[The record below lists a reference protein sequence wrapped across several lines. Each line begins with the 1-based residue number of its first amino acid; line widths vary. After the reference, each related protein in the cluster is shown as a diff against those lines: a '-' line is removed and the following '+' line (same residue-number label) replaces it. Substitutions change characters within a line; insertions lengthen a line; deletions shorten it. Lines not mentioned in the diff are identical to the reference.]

1 MAAKIPAGAWQ
12 HQTGLGSFNFSCGW
26 CGTVVGAA
34 AGFYCHG
41 TPVKIYI
48 CPHCGFPTTF
58 AGDRQVPGTD
68 FGRVVTHLPA
78 DIAAL
83 YNEARRCCSIG
94 AYTSATLA
102 CRKLLMNIAVAN
114 GAEQGL
120 KFIEYVEY
128 LATAGYVPPNGKAWV
143 DKIRTRGNEATHE
156 IRLIPQKET
165 EEIVNFTSSL
175 LHFIYE
181 LPGQLAAT

>member
-1 MAAKIPAGAWQ
+1 
-12 HQTGLGSFNFSCGW
+12 
-26 CGTVVGAA
+26 
-34 AGFYCHG
+34 
-41 TPVKIYI
+41 
-48 CPHCGFPTTF
+48 
-58 AGDRQVPGTD
+58 
-68 FGRVVTHLPA
+68 
-78 DIAAL
+78 
-83 YNEARRCCSIG
+83 
-94 AYTSATLA
+94 
-102 CRKLLMNIAVAN
+102 MNIAVAN